1 MDTVLTERQ
10 RQVLDVIREH
20 IDRLGVAPSIQE
32 LARSLGIRGPTAQ
45 QHLKALERKGF
56 IALLP
61 GRARG
66 IRLLREVD
74 QDGAARTR
82 EVPVLGRVAAGEPL
96 FAAENIESTVHVDAA
111 QYPVGQLFALRV
123 HGDSMTGAGI
133 FDGDLVIV
141 RPQPVAEPG
150 DIVVALVAGEDA
162 TVKRFRPHGDEVRL
176 EPENPAY
183 GPIVRHARDVAVRG
197 KVVGVQRVMG

>member
-1 MDTVLTERQ
+1 MDTELTERQ
-10 RQVLDVIREH
+10 REVLDVIREH
-20 IDRLGVAPSIQE
+20 IERLGVAPSIQE
-32 LARSLGIRGPTAQ
+32 LARALGIRGPTAQ

-66 IRLLREVD
+66 IRLLREVGE
-74 QDGAARTR
+74 DGATRTR

-96 FAAENIESTVHVDAA
+96 LAAENIESTVHVDAA
-111 QYPVGQLFALRV
+111 QYPSGQLFALRV
-123 HGDSMTGAGI
+123 RGDSMTGAGI

-176 EPENPAY
+176 EAENPAY
-183 GPIVRHARDVAVRG
+183 EPIVRHAREIAIRG